1 MLWIKIRS
9 SVEKFARRGS
19 VCSDSFSMGSSDG
32 WMQPAVSTVS
42 SRRRS
47 MNDDRE
53 IHFLRVQSVSVM
65 IITTISM
72 RCFGIDVF
80 SERECFTLS
89 NYEKWCDFS
98 VIFFQLILCDPGL

>member
-72 RCFGIDVF
+72 RCFGMISYTVMKLY
-80 SERECFTLS
+80 RCVL
-89 NYEKWCDFS
+89 
-98 VIFFQLILCDPGL
+98 